1 MDILSEVNK
10 LIATPV
16 YADSLGARLDQ
27 AQNLIQTGGGG
38 SLQNMV
44 NEILTIVIPVGV
56 IAAMILL
63 GVAGYTMITSQGNPD
78 KINEA
83 REIVTNAII
92 GLVII
97 LMAVSILWLIKNSL
111 NLPMS

>member
-1 MDILSEVNK
+1 
-10 LIATPV
+10 
-16 YADSLGARLDQ
+16 
-27 AQNLIQTGGGG
+27 LIQTGGGG